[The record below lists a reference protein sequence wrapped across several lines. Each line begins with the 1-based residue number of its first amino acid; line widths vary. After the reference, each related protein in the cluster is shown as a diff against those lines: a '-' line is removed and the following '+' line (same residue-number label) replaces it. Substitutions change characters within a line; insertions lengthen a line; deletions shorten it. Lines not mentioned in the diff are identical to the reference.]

1 LEIYARC
8 GASWDGRRVR
18 GRLREL
24 GVRRRIAATDR
35 PTSGWAGMTD
45 SELEVVRRVSAG
57 MTNREVA
64 EQLFVSTHTVST
76 HLRHV
81 FTKLGISSRVELARI
96 AAEHDLPATNR
107 PS

>member
-1 LEIYARC
+1 
-8 GASWDGRRVR
+8 
-18 GRLREL
+18 L
-24 GVRRRIAATDR
+24 GVRRRIATTER
-35 PTSGWAGMTD
+35 PARGWAGMTD

-64 EQLFVSTHTVST
+64 ERLFVSTHTVST

-81 FTKLGISSRVELARI
+81 FAKLGISSRVELARI
-96 AAEHDLPATNR
+96 AAEHDVTATNR